1 VPLAALNQ
9 LQPDDFD
16 WLVPGMLKEKCTLL
30 IKSLPKPLRRHFV
43 PAPDFAHACL
53 QNADRGDGNLLTF
66 LETRLQHITGVRV
79 PADAWR
85 PELLPA
91 HLSMVFEVVD
101 DSGEVLTHSRDLQL
115 LKQRLGK
122 RAQDGF
128 AELADARYE
137 RRDLQDW
144 DVGTLPEYIEL
155 ARHGV
160 RLRGYPAL
168 SVVDGR
174 IDLCLFDQGDVA
186 REAHR
191 EGLLA
196 LFRKRSGSLI
206 RDLKRSF
213 PSLDKQVLW
222 FSPVAGP
229 DVLRADLERAT
240 LQAAF
245 LQDGSAIRDVA
256 GFQQRLASGRRH
268 LLVRAVEI
276 GTWTYQTLQAYQ
288 QLQRALKGALKP
300 PLLAAISDV
309 CEQVDHLVYPGF
321 VSATPLQWLPHLAR
335 YLVAAHRRL
344 QQAPANLARD
354 REHALLVARY
364 WQRYQHAVE
373 RGDRGDELVKF
384 RWLIEELRVSL
395 FAQSLGT
402 AEKVSP
408 QRLDRSWQAIVA

>member
-1 VPLAALNQ
+1 
-9 LQPDDFD
+9 
-16 WLVPGMLKEKCTLL
+16 
-30 IKSLPKPLRRHFV
+30 
-43 PAPDFAHACL
+43 
-53 QNADRGDGNLLTF
+53 
-66 LETRLQHITGVRV
+66 
-79 PADAWR
+79 
-85 PELLPA
+85 
-91 HLSMVFEVVD
+91 
-101 DSGEVLTHSRDLQL
+101 
-115 LKQRLGK
+115 
-122 RAQDGF
+122 
-128 AELADARYE
+128 
-137 RRDLQDW
+137 
-144 DVGTLPEYIEL
+144 
-155 ARHGV
+155 
-160 RLRGYPAL
+160 
-168 SVVDGR
+168 
-174 IDLCLFDQGDVA
+174 
-186 REAHR
+186 
-191 EGLLA
+191 
-196 LFRKRSGSLI
+196 
-206 RDLKRSF
+206 
-213 PSLDKQVLW
+213 LW

-256 GFQQRLASGRRH
+256 GFQQRFASGRRH